1 MWEAQQHAHAAAQQQ
16 CWAWHQQLQLWAAPA
31 QLTRSNLCG
40 PGSASMPCWHRL
52 KQPRSSN
59 RLIHGLHRLSL
70 FKQRRSSN
78 RLSSGMNRLRLHRF
92 SLNRL
97 EGLHSQIKLL

>member
-1 MWEAQQHAHAAAQQQ
+1 M
-16 CWAWHQQLQLWAAPA
+16 
-31 QLTRSNLCG
+31 LTLPRSSNAGPGISSCSCG

>member
-1 MWEAQQHAHAAAQQQ
+1 MLTLPRSSNAGPVISS
-16 CWAWHQQLQLWAAPA
+16 CNCGPLPLSM
-31 QLTRSNLCG
+31 LTRSNLCG

-59 RLIHGLHRLSL
+59 SLIYGLHCLSL
-70 FKQRRSSN
+70 LKQRCSSN

>member
-1 MWEAQQHAHAAAQQQ
+1 MLTLPRSSNAGPGISS
-16 CWAWHQQLQLWAAPA
+16 CNCGPLPLSMF
-31 QLTRSNLCG
+31 TRSNLCG
-40 PGSASMPCWHRL
+40 SGSASMPCGHRL
-52 KQPRSSN
+52 KQPHSSN
-59 RLIHGLHRLSL
+59 RLIYGMHRGL

-78 RLSSGMNRLRLHRF
+78 RLRSGMNRLRLHRF

>member
-1 MWEAQQHAHAAAQQQ
+1 M
-16 CWAWHQQLQLWAAPA
+16 
-31 QLTRSNLCG
+31 LTLPRSSNTGPVISSCNCGPLPRSTLARSNLRG

-78 RLSSGMNRLRLHRF
+78 RLRSGMNRLRLHRF

-97 EGLHSQIKLL
+97 EGLQSQIKLL